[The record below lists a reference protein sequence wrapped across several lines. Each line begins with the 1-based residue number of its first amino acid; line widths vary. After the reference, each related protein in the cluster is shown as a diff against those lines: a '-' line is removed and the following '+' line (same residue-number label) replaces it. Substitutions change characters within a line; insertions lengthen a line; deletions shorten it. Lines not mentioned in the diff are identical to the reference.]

1 MPVYLHS
8 AGSGCLL
15 PTLIFLNLIFGWMI
29 FKPVWLWLCVGIIL
43 VFIFILRASLFLKAF
58 SSVKEK
64 KRNDVVDIQAVVL
77 DDETK
82 AIKE

>member
-1 MPVYLHS
+1 MPVYLPS

-29 FKPVWLWLCVGIIL
+29 FKPVWLWLCVGVIL
-43 VFIFILRASLFLKAF
+43 VFIFILRASLFLKKF
-58 SSVKEK
+58 SSAGQK